1 MKIVRTVAPAL
12 VLTSLALTGCTTVKT
27 VGGSAP
33 SDAASTAPTSPT
45 GSGSTQAPSG
55 QNSIGS
61 SGTTSSGT
69 ASAPSQESSAGS
81 SSQTSSS
88 VSLTAS
94 DIVGFA
100 DGHEIRSCVITNL
113 AYVSSTQFCKEDASS
128 INATY
133 KGQRVYFTTAVKYKS
148 SSSYSFEVSNG
159 VQTRTAPL
167 ESKSGLNTDGQAVTL
182 SVYVPMERSG
192 TYSIKFRENGSQ
204 FASDSVNV
212 TVP

>member
-12 VLTSLALTGCTTVKT
+12 VLTSLALTGCTTVKSE
-27 VGGSAP
+27 GGSSP
-33 SDAASTAPTSPT
+33 SGAASTAPTTPA
-45 GSGSTQAPSG
+45 GSGSTQAPSE

-69 ASAPSQESSAGS
+69 ASTPSQDSSTS

-100 DGHEIRSCVITNL
+100 DSHEIRSCVITNM

-133 KGQRVYFTTAVKYKS
+133 KGQRMYFTTAVKYKS